1 VPAYGVQP
9 GSAVPPPAYV
19 PHASDTAGL
28 LLVNTNPSRAKVYL
42 DGVYYGLSP
51 LRLEME
57 PGVHAISVKL
67 EGYKMVTEKVS
78 VRKGDNTEM
87 ELNLDR

>member
-1 VPAYGVQP
+1 
-9 GSAVPPPAYV
+9 
-19 PHASDTAGL
+19 
-28 LLVNTNPSRAKVYL
+28 VYL

-87 ELNLDR
+87 ELSLER

>member
-1 VPAYGVQP
+1 
-9 GSAVPPPAYV
+9 
-19 PHASDTAGL
+19 
-28 LLVNTNPSRAKVYL
+28 VNTTPQRAKVYL

-51 LRLEME
+51 LRLEMD

-87 ELNLDR
+87 ELNLER